1 MTSEQTQNEEIF
13 STRDLTLAAV
23 LITLKFPMTGLDFQ
37 IEGVKSQPVG
47 YFIFENSAALRS
59 ARQKFSQSMLSVE
72 PKLLVTNIHSL
83 KAEVVNA
90 FKNPHNR
97 TF

>member
-1 MTSEQTQNEEIF
+1 MIEQTQDENIF

-37 IEGVKSQPVG
+37 IEGVKANPVG
-47 YFIFENSAALRS
+47 YFIFENTPALRE

>member
-1 MTSEQTQNEEIF
+1 MSEQIQDENIF

-37 IEGVKSQPVG
+37 IEGVKSNPVG
-47 YFIFENSAALRS
+47 YFIFENTEPLRA

-83 KAEVVNA
+83 KAEVINA